1 MIKKNIYKN
10 ISISKKT
17 DTCHISLDNPKKL
30 NALSSSTLVEISKAC
45 DEVASN
51 KKIKIVIFSSTSKN
65 FSAGADLTEIEKN
78 KTLEDYWHEN
88 YGRKCINSI
97 LNLPQLSICLIEGY
111 CLGGAAVI
119 ASACDFRM
127 AEKNSLIGYPEIELG
142 MNLSWFGLPLA
153 ISCLGLSEAKHVIL
167 SGEKF
172 SALEM
177 QNKGFINETFDLSDK
192 SECLKK
198 WTSKFKKMP
207 GLQLKMIKKSANEIA
222 FAQAKAVMH
231 MEFDQFLLS
240 RNN

>member
-30 NALSSSTLVEISKAC
+30 NALSSATLREISSAC
-45 DEVASN
+45 DEIALN
-51 KKIKIVIFSSTSKN
+51 KKIKIVIISSTSKN

-78 KTLEDYWHEN
+78 KTVEDYWHEN

-111 CLGGAAVI
+111 CLGGGAVI
-119 ASACDFRM
+119 ASACDFRI
-127 AEKNSLIGYPEIELG
+127 AEENSLIGYPEIELG

-153 ISCLGLSEAKHVIL
+153 ISCLGISEAKHVVL

-172 SALEM
+172 DALEM
-177 QNKGFINETFDLSDK
+177 QNKGFLNETFDLEDK
-192 SECLKK
+192 NKCLKK
-198 WTSKFKKMP
+198 WISKFKKMP
-207 GLQLKMIKKSANEIA
+207 RLQLKMIKKSANELA
-222 FAQAKAVMH
+222 FAQAKSVMH

>member
-10 ISISKKT
+10 ISISRET

-30 NALSSSTLVEISKAC
+30 NALSSATLIEISKAC
-45 DEVASN
+45 DEIASN
-51 KKIKIVIFSSTSKN
+51 KKIKIVVISSTSKN

-78 KTLEDYWHEN
+78 KTVEDYWHEN

-97 LNLPQLSICLIEGY
+97 LNLPQLSICMIEGY
-111 CLGGAAVI
+111 CLGGGAVI
-119 ASACDFRM
+119 ASACDFRI
-127 AEKNSLIGYPEIELG
+127 AEENSLIGYPEIELG
-142 MNLSWFGLPLA
+142 MNLSWLGLPLA
-153 ISCLGLSEAKHVIL
+153 ISCLGLSEAKHVVL

-172 SALEM
+172 NALEM
-177 QNKGFINETFDLSDK
+177 QNKGFLNETFDLEDK
-192 SECLKK
+192 NKCLKK
-198 WTSKFKKMP
+198 WINKFKKMP

-222 FAQAKAVMH
+222 FAQAKALMH

>member
-1 MIKKNIYKN
+1 M
-10 ISISKKT
+10 
-17 DTCHISLDNPKKL
+17 
-30 NALSSSTLVEISKAC
+30 
-45 DEVASN
+45 
-51 KKIKIVIFSSTSKN
+51 
-65 FSAGADLTEIEKN
+65 TESEEN

-111 CLGGAAVI
+111 CLGGGAVI

-172 SALEM
+172 NAYEM
-177 QNKGFINETFDLSDK
+177 QNRGFLNETFDVGEK
-192 SECLKK
+192 NKCLKK
-198 WTSKFKKMP
+198 WINKFKKLP
-207 GLQLKMIKKSANEIA
+207 GLQLKMIKKSANELA
-222 FAQAKAVMH
+222 FGQAKSVMH

>member
-177 QNKGFINETFDLSDK
+177 QNKGFINETFDLNDK
-192 SECLKK
+192 NECLKK

-207 GLQLKMIKKSANEIA
+207 GLQLKMIKKSANEIV

>member
-1 MIKKNIYKN
+1 MIKKIIYKN

-45 DEVASN
+45 DEIASN

-65 FSAGADLTEIEKN
+65 FSAGADLSEIGKN

-111 CLGGAAVI
+111 CLGGGAVI

-142 MNLSWFGLPLA
+142 M
-153 ISCLGLSEAKHVIL
+153 
-167 SGEKF
+167 
-172 SALEM
+172 
-177 QNKGFINETFDLSDK
+177 T
-192 SECLKK
+192 
-198 WTSKFKKMP
+198 
-207 GLQLKMIKKSANEIA
+207 
-222 FAQAKAVMH
+222 
-231 MEFDQFLLS
+231 
-240 RNN
+240 

>member
-45 DEVASN
+45 DEIASN

-65 FSAGADLTEIEKN
+65 FSAGADLTESEEN

-97 LNLPQLSICLIEGY
+97 LNLPQLSICMIEGY
-111 CLGGAAVI
+111 CLGGGAVI
-119 ASACDFRM
+119 ASACDFRI
-127 AEKNSLIGYPEIELG
+127 AEENSLIGYPEIELG
-142 MNLSWFGLPLA
+142 MNLSWLGLPLA

-177 QNKGFINETFDLSDK
+177 QNKGFLNETFDLEDK
-192 SECLKK
+192 NKCLKK
-198 WTSKFKKMP
+198 WINKFKKLP
-207 GLQLKMIKKSANEIA
+207 GLRLKMIKKSANELA
-222 FAQAKAVMH
+222 FGQA
-231 MEFDQFLLS
+231 LS
-240 RNN
+240 LIHISEPTRR

>member
-45 DEVASN
+45 DEIASN

-65 FSAGADLTEIEKN
+65 FSAGADLTESEEN

-111 CLGGAAVI
+111 CLGGGAVI

-172 SALEM
+172 GALEM
-177 QNKGFINETFDLSDK
+177 QKKGFINETFDLSDK
-192 SECLKK
+192 NKCLKK
-198 WTSKFKKMP
+198 WINKFKKMP

>member
-17 DTCHISLDNPKKL
+17 DTCHISLNNPKKL

-177 QNKGFINETFDLSDK
+177 QNKGFINETFDLNDK

-198 WTSKFKKMP
+198 WTSKFKKMH
-207 GLQLKMIKKSANEIA
+207 G
-222 FAQAKAVMH
+222 
-231 MEFDQFLLS
+231 
-240 RNN
+240 

>member
-17 DTCHISLDNPKKL
+17 DTCHISLNNPKKL

-45 DEVASN
+45 DEIASN
-51 KKIKIVIFSSTSKN
+51 KKIKMVIFSSTSKN

-207 GLQLKMIKKSANEIA
+207 GLQLKLIKKSANEIA

>member
-1 MIKKNIYKN
+1 MNIYKN
-10 ISISKKT
+10 ISISEKT
-17 DTCHISLDNPKKL
+17 DSCHISLDNPKKL
-30 NALSSSTLVEISKAC
+30 NALSSSTLIEISKAC
-45 DEVASN
+45 DEIALN
-51 KKIKIVIFSSTSKN
+51 KKIKIVVFSSTSKN

-78 KTLEDYWHEN
+78 KTLEDFWHEN

-111 CLGGAAVI
+111 CLGGGAVI

-172 SALEM
+172 SASEM

-192 SECLKK
+192 NKCLKK
-198 WTSKFKKMP
+198 WTNKFKKMP
-207 GLQLKMIKKSANEIA
+207 GLQLKMIKKSANEIS
-222 FAQAKAVMH
+222 FAQAKSVMH

-240 RNN
+240 KNN

>member
-45 DEVASN
+45 DEIASN

-65 FSAGADLTEIEKN
+65 FSAGADLTEIEEN

-111 CLGGAAVI
+111 CLGGGAVI

-177 QNKGFINETFDLSDK
+177 QNKGFLNETFDLEDK
-192 SECLKK
+192 NKCLKK
-198 WTSKFKKMP
+198 WINKFKKMP

-222 FAQAKAVMH
+222 FAQAKAAMH

>member
-45 DEVASN
+45 DEIASN

-65 FSAGADLTEIEKN
+65 FSAGADLTESEEN

-111 CLGGAAVI
+111 CLGGGAVI

-192 SECLKK
+192 NKCLKK
-198 WTSKFKKMP
+198 WTNKFKKMP
-207 GLQLKMIKKSANEIA
+207 RLQLKMIKKSANEIA
-222 FAQAKAVMH
+222 FSQAKAVMH

>member
-17 DTCHISLDNPKKL
+17 DTCHISLNNPKKL

-45 DEVASN
+45 DEIASN
-51 KKIKIVIFSSTSKN
+51 KKIKMVIFSSTSKN

-119 ASACDFRM
+119 ASACDFRI

-177 QNKGFINETFDLSDK
+177 QNKGFINETFDLNDK

-222 FAQAKAVMH
+222 FAQARAVMH

>member
-30 NALSSSTLVEISKAC
+30 NALSSATLREISSAC
-45 DEVASN
+45 DEIALN
-51 KKIKIVIFSSTSKN
+51 KKIKIVVISSTSKN

-78 KTLEDYWHEN
+78 KTVEDYWHEN

-111 CLGGAAVI
+111 CLGGGAVI
-119 ASACDFRM
+119 ASACDFRI
-127 AEKNSLIGYPEIELG
+127 AEENSLIGYPEIELG
-142 MNLSWFGLPLA
+142 MNLSWLGLPLA
-153 ISCLGLSEAKHVIL
+153 ISCLGISEAKHVVL

-172 SALEM
+172 DALEM
-177 QNKGFINETFDLSDK
+177 QNKGFLNETFDLEDK
-192 SECLKK
+192 NKCLKK
-198 WTSKFKKMP
+198 WISKFKKMP
-207 GLQLKMIKKSANEIA
+207 RLQLKMIKKSANELA
-222 FAQAKAVMH
+222 FAQAKSVMH

>member
-30 NALSSSTLVEISKAC
+30 NALSSATLREISSAC
-45 DEVASN
+45 DEIALN
-51 KKIKIVIFSSTSKN
+51 KKIKIVVISSTSKN

-78 KTLEDYWHEN
+78 KTVEDYWHEN

-111 CLGGAAVI
+111 CLGGGAVI
-119 ASACDFRM
+119 ASACDFRI
-127 AEKNSLIGYPEIELG
+127 AEENSLIGYPEIELG

-153 ISCLGLSEAKHVIL
+153 ISCLGISEAKHVVL

-172 SALEM
+172 DALEM
-177 QNKGFINETFDLSDK
+177 QNKGFLNETFDLEDK
-192 SECLKK
+192 NKCLKK
-198 WTSKFKKMP
+198 WISKFKKMP
-207 GLQLKMIKKSANEIA
+207 RLQLKMIKKSANELA
-222 FAQAKAVMH
+222 FAQAKSVMH

>member
-30 NALSSSTLVEISKAC
+30 NALNSSTLVEISKAC
-45 DEVASN
+45 DEIASN
-51 KKIKIVIFSSTSKN
+51 KKIKMVIFSSTSKN

-111 CLGGAAVI
+111 CLGGGAVI

-153 ISCLGLSEAKHVIL
+153 ISCLGLSEAKHVIF

-172 SALEM
+172 GALEM

-192 SECLKK
+192 NKCLKK

-207 GLQLKMIKKSANEIA
+207 GLQLKMIKKSANEIV

>member
-17 DTCHISLDNPKKL
+17 DTCHISLNNPKKL

-172 SALEM
+172 NALEM
-177 QNKGFINETFDLSDK
+177 QNKGFLNETFDLEDK
-192 SECLKK
+192 NKCLKK
-198 WTSKFKKMP
+198 WINKFKKMP

>member
-10 ISISKKT
+10 ISISNKT

-30 NALSSSTLVEISKAC
+30 NALSSSTLIEISKAC
-45 DEVASN
+45 DEIASN

-111 CLGGAAVI
+111 CLGGGAVI
-119 ASACDFRM
+119 ASACDFRI

-153 ISCLGLSEAKHVIL
+153 ISCLGLSEAKHIIL

-177 QNKGFINETFDLSDK
+177 QNKGFINETFDLIDK
-192 SECLKK
+192 NKCLKK
-198 WTSKFKKMP
+198 WIGKFKQMP

>member
-1 MIKKNIYKN
+1 M
-10 ISISKKT
+10 
-17 DTCHISLDNPKKL
+17 
-30 NALSSSTLVEISKAC
+30 
-45 DEVASN
+45 
-51 KKIKIVIFSSTSKN
+51 
-65 FSAGADLTEIEKN
+65 
-78 KTLEDYWHEN
+78 
-88 YGRKCINSI
+88 
-97 LNLPQLSICLIEGY
+97 NLPQLSICLIEGY
-111 CLGGAAVI
+111 CLGGGAVI

-177 QNKGFINETFDLSDK
+177 KNKGFINETFDLSDK
-192 SECLKK
+192 NKCLKK

>member
-1 MIKKNIYKN
+1 MDAYKN
-10 ISISKKT
+10 ILITKKGE
-17 DTCHISLDNPKKL
+17 TCHISLNNPKKL
-30 NALSSSTLVEISKAC
+30 NALSSTTLKEISIAC
-45 DEVASN
+45 DEIALN
-51 KKIKIVIFSSTSKN
+51 KKIKIVVISSTSKN
-65 FSAGADLTEIEKN
+65 FSAGADLKETS
-78 KTLEDYWHEN
+78 KTKTTEDYWHEN
-88 YGRKCINSI
+88 SGRNCINSI
-97 LNLPQLSICLIEGY
+97 LNLPQISICLIEGY
-111 CLGGAAVI
+111 CLGGGAVI

-177 QNKGFINETFDLSDK
+177 QNKGFINETFDLIDK
-192 SECLKK
+192 NKCLKK
-198 WTSKFKKMP
+198 WTGKFKKMP